1 MSKNPPTK
9 TPKGSNESRPS
20 QPFHS
25 RRNSASSMYANPD
38 EDPDYQQDPVI
49 EHDGN
54 AGERNSQ
61 TNGSNID
68 GQTDQST
75 QNGK

>member
-38 EDPDYQQDPVI
+38 EDPDYQKDPVI
-49 EHDGN
+49 GRDVNG
-54 AGERNSQ
+54 G
-61 TNGSNID
+61 GSN
-68 GQTDQST
+68 GKTDEGDSRGHGNKST
-75 QNGK
+75 RNGK